1 MLENLI
7 LNKVNFIYFFISYFI
22 GTIPFGYILF
32 KLLKKKDI
40 RNYGSGNIGAT
51 NVNRLLGKKLGAI
64 TLFLDFLKALLPTL
78 LIKITFGNELAALC
92 GFFCIV
98 GHMFPIWLKFR
109 GGKGVASFIGFLSV
123 ISWPLFV
130 IFLFFWLIVVKI
142 FKYSSLGAITAIIF
156 NVIIFKLTLY
166 IQFKYYV
173 LLWVPGEPSEFYI
186 TAFVSFI
193 ILIKHTKNINTLLK
207 G

>member
-64 TLFLDFLKALLPTL
+64 TLFLDFLKAFLPTL

-92 GFFCIV
+92 GFSCIL
-98 GHMFPIWLKFR
+98 GHMFPVWLKFK

-142 FKYSSLGAITAIIF
+142 FKYSSLGAIVAIIF
-156 NVIIFKLTLY
+156 NLIIFKLTLY

-193 ILIKHTKNINTLLK
+193 ILIKHRKNIMTLLK